1 MFSYFHCNDH
11 HFTVDRGVRS
21 QNQTFRRQLY
31 ELRESD
37 HPAPAAPGRRYA
49 TASVAGFSARR
60 LPKQCTAAPRQMT
73 VVGARGTGASCTLS
87 PTLLTRLGASSS
99 LCWATCA
106 ARICDLR
113 GGASLPR
120 TRDEGSAS
128 RESFALHGTGNG
140 LAGALAI
147 RGGGT
152 EQGSTLRSTTL
163 DGGLGALR
171 DDLRWLWRRRA
182 VAGDRLVSEARLA
195 RSPTAVR
202 DRL

>member
-1 MFSYFHCNDH
+1 MERPMFSYFHCNDH

-37 HPAPAAPGRRYA
+37 HPALAAPGRRYA
-49 TASVAGFSARR
+49 TSLRKLASG
-60 LPKQCTAAPRQMT
+60 QCRWVLSTPPDKSTAAPRQMT

-140 LAGALAI
+140 LAGALA
-147 RGGGT
+147 
-152 EQGSTLRSTTL
+152 
-163 DGGLGALR
+163 
-171 DDLRWLWRRRA
+171 
-182 VAGDRLVSEARLA
+182 
-195 RSPTAVR
+195 
-202 DRL
+202 